1 MEHLIYDLKE
11 KLIARRENEYSKIEK
26 MDKDLNKDLI
36 LISSG
41 KFIELD
47 FVINAIDEML
57 KYNHQTKK
65 FIN

>member
-11 KLIARRENEYSKIEK
+11 KLIARRENEYNKVEK
-26 MDKDLNKDLI
+26 MDKDFNKDFI

-47 FVINAIDEML
+47 YLINAIDELL
-57 KYNHQTKK
+57 KYHNQTKK
-65 FIN
+65 II

>member
-11 KLIARRENEYSKIEK
+11 KLIARRENEYNKIEK

-65 FIN
+65 FIK